1 MNLNS
6 SVKQKKKKKSEKNV
20 KTKVP
25 KLLPRSDLSSSI
37 RYTGDYQGV
46 EDANEANREIPRYP
60 ICYQGVTYQAQ

>member
-6 SVKQKKKKKSEKNV
+6 SANQKKSEKNV

-46 EDANEANREIPRYP
+46 EDANEANREIPRY
-60 ICYQGVTYQAQ
+60 QFVTKE